1 MPRFPSS
8 LPAKRLLVSSL
19 AIVVLAGCGAPA
31 PSLVSIGPDI
41 AVPVA
46 ELRPVDRCMFEAGF
60 RATEVHQGRV
70 GSNAVY
76 SWETTTWYTWEAAGA
91 NATAVAMANCRDR
104 FAPVQEKT
112 VDELREIYNR
122 WVLERQCLMSLGF
135 SPQSPPS
142 FDEFRASWRT
152 GPWMPI
158 DGIDFQALTGEAKE
172 RCGLEMV
179 D

>member
-1 MPRFPSS
+1 MPRLPSS
-8 LPAKRLLVSSL
+8 LPANGLLISVL
-19 AIVVLAGCGAPA
+19 AVVLAGCGAPA
-31 PSLVSIGPDI
+31 TSLTPIGSGI
-41 AVPVA
+41 AVPA
-46 ELRPVDRCMFEAGF
+46 EELRPVDRCMFEAGF

-76 SWETTTWYTWEAAGA
+76 SWATTTWYTWEAAGA

-104 FAPVQEKT
+104 FAPFQEKT
-112 VDELREIYNR
+112 VDELRKIYNR
-122 WVLERQCLMSLGF
+122 WVLERQCLMALGF

-142 FDEFRASWRT
+142 SEEFRATWRA

-158 DGIDFQALTGEAKE
+158 DGIDFRSLTGEAKE